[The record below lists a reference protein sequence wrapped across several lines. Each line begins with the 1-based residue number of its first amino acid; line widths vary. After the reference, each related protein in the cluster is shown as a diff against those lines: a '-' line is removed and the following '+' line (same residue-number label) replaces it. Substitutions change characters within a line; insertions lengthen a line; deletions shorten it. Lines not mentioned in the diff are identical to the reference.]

1 MTEGAADE
9 QGSTDQGWA
18 DYYEHTS
25 GREPRPLLGAA
36 LSAYGEV
43 APGATALDIG
53 FGDGTETRALLAAG
67 FEVTAVDADPD
78 AVRRLADLGD
88 DPRLTVVQASMA
100 EADWPPVD
108 LAYAGYALPFCPRDD
123 FDAMW
128 SRLLGALRPGAVL
141 AVDLFGDRDTWAVE
155 DAPRGE
161 MTFVSRARLDDLLSG
176 LDVVT
181 VDEEDEDGMAFSG
194 PKHWHVFHVVA
205 RRPA

>member
-1 MTEGAADE
+1 MGEDEDE
-9 QGSTDQGWA
+9 QDGWA

-36 LSAYGEV
+36 LAAYGGV

-67 FEVTAVDADPD
+67 FAVTAVDADPD
-78 AVRRLADLGD
+78 AVRRLDDLRD
-88 DPRLTVVQASMA
+88 DPRLTVVRASMA
-100 EADWPPVD
+100 DADWPPVD
-108 LAYAGYALPFCPRDD
+108 LAYAGYALPFCPRDA

-128 SRLLGALRPGAVL
+128 ARLRDALRPGAVL
-141 AVDLFGDRDTWAVE
+141 AVDLFGDRDTWAIE

-161 MTFVSRARLDDLLSG
+161 MTFVSRARLDGLLAG
-176 LDVVT
+176 LDVVE
-181 VDEEDEDGMAFSG
+181 VEEEDEDGMAFSG

-205 RRPA
+205 RRPAG